1 MTIRTAEAASNGDLA
16 HGSGQMGLRTAA
28 YDGPYGFRSCMGESK
43 GNSLEEVLGA
53 AHAKCF
59 SIALLLELTRAKC
72 PAQRIH
78 TKARAFPR
86 AKGRMVHSRDR
97 SRSRSTDPDPS
108 GSCFRRVRAECQ
120 EPLPSVACL
129 VGRRHPSEH
138 QTSLSTGGDNS

>member
-1 MTIRTAEAASNGDLA
+1 MTIRTAEAAWTGDLA
-16 HGSGQMGLRTAA
+16 HGSGQMGPPSAA

-59 SIALLLELTRAKC
+59 SIALLLELTRAEF
-72 PAQRIH
+72 PVQHIH

-86 AKGRMVHSRDR
+86 AKGRIVHSQDR
-97 SRSRSTDPDPS
+97 SRNRTTGPGPR
-108 GSCFRRVRAECQ
+108 GSCSRRVRTERQ
-120 EPLPSVACL
+120 EPMPSAVCL

-138 QTSLSTGGDNS
+138 QTSLINGGDNS